1 MQVCAPLH
9 LTAKQSLSL
18 GAFLTPSTHTFFN
31 SPPQDLET
39 FFLITTRSLHSQCC
53 SSSLILDSSRPDQGL
68 LGSHSPFKSPHL
80 ISPDSTYFSSKFLG
94 LSGFLT
100 VSYRYVLLPSLTA
113 QEGLVSSAAQCMARH
128 PSKSN
133 TEGCGIWGLTV
144 VKRRRELNLSSQAAA
159 AFRKASCRR
168 ISCSTSS
175 TLLPSSRLCRSG
187 SWAVSQ
193 ASATTAS

>member
-1 MQVCAPLH
+1 MFF
-9 LTAKQSLSL
+9 KS
-18 GAFLTPSTHTFFN
+18 HTGLLKTRPRASGFPQ
-31 SPPQDLET
+31 PPQ
-39 FFLITTRSLHSQCC
+39 IPPR
-53 SSSLILDSSRPDQGL
+53 
-68 LGSHSPFKSPHL
+68 L
-80 ISPDSTYFSSKFLG
+80 ISPDSTYFSSKILG
-94 LSGFLT
+94 PSGFLT
-100 VSYRYVLLPSLTA
+100 VSYRYVPLPSLTA
-113 QEGLVSSAAQCMARH
+113 QEGPMSNAAQCRARH

-133 TEGCGIWGLTV
+133 VKGWWVGCGIWGLTV